1 MVVALLGCGTSQR
14 GGDAGAGGGGGGAGS
29 GVGGTAAG
37 LGGSGPAGVGGGPG
51 GTGAGGTSA
60 PPVGG
65 TTGAVT
71 VRLDQAK
78 QTMDGFGITVAFEH
92 DPLTDAEADRLFN
105 PNNGIGLSIMRIF
118 MGSNGEPVGGTTTLA
133 SAMKAIARGV
143 DKIVA
148 STPSAFYRCKTNGS
162 ENNGGHL
169 ISNDGGDCYNQWSTT
184 IAAFPAKV
192 KSALSV
198 DLYAMSFAHEPDFA
212 SCGTVAP
219 CLGNFASM
227 LYTADEAVA
236 FLKVVGPKLRAAS
249 PTLKV
254 MTPEVRQWGRFWT
267 NNSGAGSTDPL
278 NGQGYDYGH
287 ALAKDA
293 AAWPQV
299 DILAV
304 HQYDTQVAQ
313 PWPSDVP
320 RTKPI
325 WQTEMS
331 GVRYWPEEGPSVDI
345 DNGVAVAGWIHDA
358 IVNGPASAWLW
369 FRYQA
374 AFHDDNQGLLLLN
387 GNDTKRHYT
396 LGNFSRFVR
405 PGYTRVDI
413 AGNIPAGVLLTAYKG
428 ADGTVVVVAINKGS
442 ASASLP
448 IAIAGGAAPASLT
461 PWVTTATDNLAQK
474 PAVPVSGGSF
484 TAALASKTVTTFVGK

>member
-1 MVVALLGCGTSQR
+1 
-14 GGDAGAGGGGGGAGS
+14 
-29 GVGGTAAG
+29 
-37 LGGSGPAGVGGGPG
+37 
-51 GTGAGGTSA
+51 
-60 PPVGG
+60 
-65 TTGAVT
+65 VT

-78 QTMDGFGITVAFEH
+78 QTMDGFGINLAFER
-92 DPLTDAEADRLFN
+92 DPLTDAEADHLFN
-105 PNNGIGLSIMRIF
+105 PSSGIGLSIVRIL
-118 MGSNGEPVGGTTTLA
+118 MTSSGEPEGAPALT
-133 SAMKAIARGV
+133 SAKKAIARGA

-148 STPSAFYRCKTNGS
+148 APPSAFAACKTNRT
-162 ENNGGHL
+162 ENDGGHL
-169 ISNDGGDCYNQWSTT
+169 LSDDGGACYDQWSSK

-192 KSALSV
+192 KSALGV

-212 SCGTVAP
+212 SCGTVKP
-219 CLGNFASM
+219 CLGNFPSM

-236 FLKVVGPKLRAAS
+236 FMKVVGPKLHAAS

-254 MTPEVRQWGRFWT
+254 MTPEVRQWGRLWT
-267 NNSGAGSTDPL
+267 NKSSADGTDPL

-287 ALAKDA
+287 AFAKDA
-293 AAWPQV
+293 TAWAQV
-299 DILAV
+299 DILAA

-331 GVRYWPEEGPSVDI
+331 GVRYFPEEGPSSTI

-358 IVNGPASAWLW
+358 IVNGPASAWIW
-369 FRYQA
+369 FRYKATFQ
-374 AFHDDNQGLLLLN
+374 DDNQGLLLQN

-396 LGNFSRFVR
+396 FGNFSKFVR
-405 PGYTRVDI
+405 PGYARVDI
-413 AGNIPAGVLLTAYKG
+413 TGNIPADVLLTAYKG
-428 ADGTVVVVAINKGS
+428 ADGTVVVVAINKGG

-461 PWVTTATDNLAQK
+461 PWVTAATDNLAQRI
-474 PAVPVSGGSF
+474 AIPVSVGSF
-484 TAALASKTVTTFVGK
+484 TATLPGKTVTTFVGK